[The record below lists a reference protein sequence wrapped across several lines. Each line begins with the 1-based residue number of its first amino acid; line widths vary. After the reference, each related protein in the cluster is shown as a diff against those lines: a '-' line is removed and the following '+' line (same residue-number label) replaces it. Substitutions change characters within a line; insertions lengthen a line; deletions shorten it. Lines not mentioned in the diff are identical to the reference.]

1 MLHLISLTGAGI
13 YYFMKKRRDGEK
25 TAEHTDTPDPEDPV
39 QTGSLLDPGLKCGD
53 ETQTDSA
60 VPQVTLAE
68 SEEKHKQATESVEQ
82 MQKQDADL
90 KSQIDTL
97 KNTVQQLGHLLT
109 QKHTECTDT
118 TRLYETEL
126 NLRKH
131 VQSEYKQK
139 KEKFNQETRSLRV
152 ALIEAEWK
160 YEQAMESNAQLEN
173 SSLKECEREKEAH
186 SVLKVDQMTSTHHE
200 ELLQG
205 IQAKATELYRE
216 SHDHLKSDELKN
228 EVNKLRE
235 SVQQLERELS
245 ESCRKCEEIKRECER
260 DQEHHSVLKCDQM
273 TSTHLLELVQVSQAE
288 AEEKFEYT
296 AQLENENSDLKSQV
310 NTLQDTV
317 QELSRLLAETHRKCE
332 KAKEEHKV
340 AEDILQFVETRTR
353 KRQRF
358 LIQKKKSIQ
367 ESLDECERKY
377 TEEMKSKNNLDYLLP
392 RRTNLALSLNQDARA
407 LSNDLS
413 DMQWTLEQ
421 TMQELE
427 QKTHQLAQIDS
438 DWKCLNETVMKDHEA
453 ECLAHG
459 LLKVQYSEMKQQHD
473 KLEEDNERLREAYS
487 TLESQYEELKHHHG
501 SQMECEREQEAHHVQ
516 NVQCHEMKESSSH
529 TEESVRVDRQQ
540 SSVQQA
546 EEKLTAIRRKCG
558 EIKRERKR
566 EREDYNLLKARCQQM
581 EETLQEYEELLK
593 THCTDLGSKGTTDP

>member
-1 MLHLISLTGAGI
+1 MIEEEFAWAVLLGGL
-13 YYFMKKRRDGEK
+13 D
-25 TAEHTDTPDPEDPV
+25 DTLNLLNEADPV

-173 SSLKECEREKEAH
+173 SSLKDYCILSTSSIFNIISELLFFKDECEREKEAH

-473 KLEEDNERLREAYS
+473 KLEE
-487 TLESQYEELKHHHG
+487 
-501 SQMECEREQEAHHVQ
+501 
-516 NVQCHEMKESSSH
+516 
-529 TEESVRVDRQQ
+529 
-540 SSVQQA
+540 
-546 EEKLTAIRRKCG
+546 
-558 EIKRERKR
+558 R

-593 THCTDLGSKGTTDP
+593 GLFGWRPKEQSRNSEQTLYQPHMMLYSVIVMDMIYFCFSVLVLSGGQLGLVVLSSDGMNTTPQREEKIKRHLE